1 MQESKSIAFLRAR
14 NGALWVPI
22 LEKAYAKLYGSYK
35 RIEGGFP
42 DEVIHDLTGAPVH
55 YVPLND
61 ENFDKDET
69 WEYLADS
76 SDRQY
81 VIVASTPER

>member
-1 MQESKSIAFLRAR
+1 M
-14 NGALWVPI
+14 
-22 LEKAYAKLYGSYK
+22 
-35 RIEGGFP
+35 
-42 DEVIHDLTGAPVH
+42 H